1 MNKTIRETV
10 GDSGEK
16 ELLYTVLPCMF
27 ARFNKMQY
35 LFPVFLTNE
44 GWLKTFPEHSK
55 TQENLL

>member
-35 LFPVFLTNE
+35 LFPVFLTN
-44 GWLKTFPEHSK
+44 K
-55 TQENLL
+55 